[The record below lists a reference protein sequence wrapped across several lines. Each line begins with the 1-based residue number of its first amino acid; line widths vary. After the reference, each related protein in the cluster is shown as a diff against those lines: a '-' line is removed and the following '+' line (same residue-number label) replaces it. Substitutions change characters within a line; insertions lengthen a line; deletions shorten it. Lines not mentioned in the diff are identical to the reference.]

1 MNNIIVTGGLGILGR
16 EVVNQLLKNKNNFV
30 IIVDKDKSKKKIKT
44 FKEHLKKVKFLKI
57 DFTNK
62 KKNFFNTE
70 KI

>member
-30 IIVDKDKSKKKIKT
+30 IIVDKDKSKKKIQT
-44 FKEHLKKVKFLKI
+44 FKQHLKKVKFLKI